1 MYVQNDTLLLVDVFE
16 NFQSM
21 CLEIYELVR
30 FPTAPKL
37 ACLGALKKTKGK
49 LDLLID
55 IIMLLMAEKD
65 FRGAISGAIYRYA
78 KVMIKIETL

>member
-21 CLEIYELVR
+21 CLEIDELVR
-30 FPTAPKL
+30 FLTAPKL
-37 ACLGALKKTKGK
+37 ACLGTLKKTKGK
-49 LDLLID
+49 LDLLSD
-55 IIMLLMAEKD
+55 ISMLLMAEKD
-65 FRGAISGAIYRYA
+65 FRGAINGAIYRYA

>member
-30 FPTAPKL
+30 FLTAPKL

-49 LDLLID
+49 LLV
-55 IIMLLMAEKD
+55 AEKD
-65 FRGAISGAIYRYA
+65 FRGAINGAIYRYA